1 MKELDQ
7 TEPPGTDA
15 SEGVSDH
22 SNIVLDQYMPYRI
35 NVLAAAI
42 SNGLEDIIAD
52 RFGIAIPEWR
62 VIVYLQYH
70 APVSSGNI
78 AEQTHMDKAKVSRSV
93 SRLEKAGLVIRKVN
107 PSDRRLVELTLSRKG
122 KRLYEQ
128 LKPIALKFETE
139 MLSTFSAEEGAML
152 SQLLE
157 KLEHHLNVNTLHVR
171 KG

>member
-1 MKELDQ
+1 MEELNQLDSKS
-7 TEPPGTDA
+7 DA
-15 SEGVSDH
+15 SGEQEDK

-93 SRLEKAGLVIRKVN
+93 SRLEKSGLLIRKVN

-122 KRLYEQ
+122 KRLYEH

-139 MLSTFSAEEGAML
+139 MLKTFSQEESATL
-152 SQLLE
+152 SKLLV
-157 KLEHHLNVNTLHVR
+157 KLEQHLNVNTLHLG
-171 KG
+171 KD